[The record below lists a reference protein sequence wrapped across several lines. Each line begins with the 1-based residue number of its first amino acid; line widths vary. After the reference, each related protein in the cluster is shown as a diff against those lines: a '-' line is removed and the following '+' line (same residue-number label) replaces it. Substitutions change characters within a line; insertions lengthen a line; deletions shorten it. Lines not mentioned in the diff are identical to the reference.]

1 MVPGVMNWLAGFFVR
16 KGLTCLILVGLVYHW
31 KIIVRSMAIM
41 YTVHSTVVH
50 MSSRRKDAIANIRQ

>member
-1 MVPGVMNWLAGFFVR
+1 MAGFFVR
-16 KGLTCLILVGLVYHW
+16 KRLTCLILVGLVYHW

-50 MSSRRKDAIANIRQ
+50 MSTRRKDAIANIRQ